1 MDYRINYES
10 CPLCQSKDFFL
21 HATADCSKHVLYK
34 AELPSLMSWMKCK
47 SCNHM
52 FLDGYFN
59 DDGNKL
65 IFSEI
70 QENQQVGFNLEN
82 ERQVSSR
89 MIDKVI
95 PFQKSGAW
103 LDIGFGNAS
112 LLFTAQEYGFYP
124 VGVDL
129 RLDNV
134 ANLNALGI
142 EAHCNE
148 VQKIDFKR
156 KFSVVSMMDVL
167 EHVPY
172 PKEMLSAVVR
182 LLDDGGIV
190 LVSMPN
196 TESILWHEMTKQKT
210 HPYWGEIEHY
220 HNFSRTRLFDLLEE
234 FSITPLNYG
243 ISLRYRACM
252 EIVAQKT

>member
-1 MDYRINYES
+1 MIYRINYDN
-10 CPLCQSKDFFL
+10 CPLCESKDFF
-21 HATADCSKHVLYK
+21 HNETGDCSSHPLYK
-34 AELPSLMSWMKCK
+34 AELSPLMKWMKCK
-47 SCNHM
+47 ACNHM

-65 IFSEI
+65 IFSDTHKDQQAGFEA
-70 QENQQVGFNLEN
+70 ENQ
-82 ERQVSSR
+82 RIVSSR
-89 MIDKVI
+89 IIDKVI

-103 LDIGFGNAS
+103 LDIGFGDAS

-124 VGVDL
+124 VGIDL
-129 RLDNV
+129 RLQNV
-134 ANLNALGI
+134 VKLNNLGI

-172 PKEMLSAVVR
+172 PKEMLSAIVNI
-182 LLDDGGIV
+182 LDDSGIV
-190 LVSMPN
+190 LISMPN
-196 TESILWHEMTKQKT
+196 TENIIWREMIKQKT
-210 HPYWGEIEHY
+210 NPYLGEIEHY

-234 FSITPLNYG
+234 FSIKPLYYS
-243 ISLRYRACM
+243 ISERYRVCM
-252 EIVAQKT
+252 EIIAQK